1 MSSSTK
7 PIWFSTPDLQTMNA
21 GSKNTALQAMGIE
34 ITEIGPDYV
43 RGTMPADHRT
53 FQPFGLVHGGANVVL
68 AETLGSVGANLLVDN
83 SKFYCVGQEVNANHL
98 RGVRSGLVTGTARLV
113 HAGRTSQ
120 VWSIELHDDQGKLT
134 CISRLTMAVVPIP
147 GAKS

>member
-21 GSKNTALQAMGIE
+21 GGKNTALQAMGIE